1 MKKTN
6 KTGFTLIELV
16 ITIAL
21 IVVLSMVSTPLYKNY
36 TKNSKRSEGYLLLG
50 AIRDA
55 QMQYLSEYRCFLSGD
70 KSSIGKTDTYSCKE
84 DVLGI
89 DARGNKYFTWFN
101 INYEWRGT
109 LDTKCAFKAEV
120 EAPYGYCSDERTL
133 YRKLAMKY
141 NLTTGYTIR
150 LEHMV

>member
-89 DARGNKYFTWFN
+89 DARGNKYFT
-101 INYEWRGT
+101 
-109 LDTKCAFKAEV
+109 AFKLNYASGSSSFIIYV
-120 EAPYGYCSDERTL
+120 TSKEAGQICLNFNRENGAKFS
-133 YRKLAMKY
+133 
-141 NLTTGYTIR
+141 
-150 LEHMV
+150 

>member
-1 MKKTN
+1 MKKI
-6 KTGFTLIELV
+6 KKRGFTLTELV
-16 ITIAL
+16 ITVAL
-21 IVVLSMVSTPLYKNY
+21 IIILATISVPMYKDHI
-36 TKNSKRSEGYLLLG
+36 SKAKLAEGYALLA
-50 AIRDA
+50 AIREA
-55 QMQYLSEYRCFLSGD
+55 QEAYFSEYDNFLLING
-70 KSSIGKTDTYSCKE
+70 GTTYTNYE
-84 DVLGI
+84 PILGI